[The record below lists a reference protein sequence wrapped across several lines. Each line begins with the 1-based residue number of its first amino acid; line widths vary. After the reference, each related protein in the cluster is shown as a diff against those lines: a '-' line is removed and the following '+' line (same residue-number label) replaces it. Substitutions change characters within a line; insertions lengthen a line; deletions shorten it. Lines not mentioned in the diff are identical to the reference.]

1 VLLPFLVAVP
11 VPASADT
18 LYPGANSGGVITSL
32 SAGVKEIGVESTLV
46 VGYDKAAGAS
56 DLRATLFAGPTFRYF
71 LANNLSLSFNASF
84 LYKESS
90 ADAPSGATAPPGQL
104 DLGGLGTVTIA
115 YYASLG
121 GGMFIS
127 PLVGGGG
134 FYAHRTIGDD
144 PGAIRSD
151 IYGGTGRAGL
161 ELVFYPSSRF
171 SLRAGPGVIA
181 SFGKESAGAQGSA
194 GTFVSVDAGFN
205 VGMSYVF

>member
-1 VLLPFLVAVP
+1 IQLSGDARGRWLIGPRGSICPLEERMRSKACVLLPFLVAVP

-121 GGMFIS
+121 G
-127 PLVGGGG
+127 
-134 FYAHRTIGDD
+134 
-144 PGAIRSD
+144 
-151 IYGGTGRAGL
+151 
-161 ELVFYPSSRF
+161 
-171 SLRAGPGVIA
+171 
-181 SFGKESAGAQGSA
+181 
-194 GTFVSVDAGFN
+194 
-205 VGMSYVF
+205 